1 MTLVKPG
8 FEVSFTS
15 IGTAKEERKETLVRS
30 LTDESL
36 SSPIAALDVSTKSFY
51 IWSFRLLSGIQVQ
64 WMHWRLFRSV
74 GENSSPYWR
83 LGFSPTWTRDE
94 FENSGN
100 EAELKLRVEVK
111 ELKGAHLV
119 RMRTLILLFLPF
131 ELPPPP
137 PQAKKTRLSNISLH
151 GFTWNRPKNI
161 PGRCS

>member
-83 LGFSPTWTRDE
+83 LGFSPTWTGDE
-94 FENSGN
+94 FENSEN
-100 EAELKLRVEVK
+100 EAELKLRVE
-111 ELKGAHLV
+111 GRSPRGHAHLNSSFPSL
-119 RMRTLILLFLPF
+119 RTSPP
-131 ELPPPP
+131 LPPT